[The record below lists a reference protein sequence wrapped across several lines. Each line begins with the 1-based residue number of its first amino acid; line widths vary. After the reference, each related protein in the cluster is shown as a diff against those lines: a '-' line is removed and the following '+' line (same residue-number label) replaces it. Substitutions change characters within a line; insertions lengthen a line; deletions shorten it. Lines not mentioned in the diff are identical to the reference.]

1 MFTVAYASPTTIP
14 DFIRSSG
21 LINFLPMIAIFI
33 IFYFFL
39 IKPQMVKERKLKDML
54 ALLNKGEEVVTV
66 GGIIGKIYKIE
77 DETITLEVDKGIK
90 IQVLKSSV
98 IEKIAKK

>member
-1 MFTVAYASPTTIP
+1 MFTVAYASSASIP
-14 DFIRSSG
+14 EFIKSSG

-39 IKPQMVKERKLKDML
+39 IKPQMTKEKKVKDML
-54 ALLNKGEEVVTV
+54 SLLTKGEEVVTV
-66 GGIIGKIYKIE
+66 GGLIGKIYKIE
-77 DETITLEVDKGIK
+77 ADIITLEVDKNIK

-98 IEKIAKK
+98 VEKITKK

>member
-1 MFTVAYASPTTIP
+1 MFTIAYAANTSVPE
-14 DFIRSSG
+14 FIKSSG
-21 LINFLPMIAIFI
+21 LVNFLPMIAIFI

-39 IKPQMVKERKLKDML
+39 IRPQIAKEKKVKDML
-54 ALLNKGEEVVTV
+54 SLLSKGDEVVTL

-77 DETITLEVDKGIK
+77 EGTITLEVDKGIK

-98 IEKIAKK
+98 VEKITKK